1 MSVTPEK
8 KQIAKYIADIFGGKA
23 SVFNYGDD
31 NNISK
36 IAILQSVDSPCG
48 GEVSYSTIG
57 LSSYDIGLSVEDKPL
72 RIEFVGASPAE
83 YEQFGNII
91 STCAFNVINSDYSC
105 SPGTIYPNIVKMY
118 YPELNTKHILFVS
131 PFLWDKDLE
140 TLHFEDK
147 KVAWLQAIPISDTEF
162 VYAQKHGSEA
172 LEDLL
177 EESDVDILD
186 LNRLSVI

>member
-1 MSVTPEK
+1 MSVSSEK
-8 KQIAKYIADIFGGKA
+8 KQIAKYIADIFGGKV

-31 NNISK
+31 NNVSK
-36 IAILQSVDSPCG
+36 IALLQSDNSPNDC
-48 GEVSYSTIG
+48 EISYSTIG

-72 RIEFVGASPAE
+72 RIEFVGACPAE
-83 YEQFGNII
+83 YDHFGNVI

-105 SPGTIYPNIVKMY
+105 SPGTIYPNIIKMY

-131 PFLWDKDLE
+131 PFLWDKDIE

-147 KVAWLQAIPISDTEF
+147 EVAWLQAIPISDTEL
-162 VYAQKHGSEA
+162 VYAQKHGSGA

-177 EESDVDILD
+177 EESDLDILD
-186 LNRLSVI
+186 LNRPSVI

>member
-1 MSVTPEK
+1 MSVSPEK
-8 KQIAKYIADIFGGKA
+8 KQIAKYIADLFDGKA

-31 NNISK
+31 NNVSK
-36 IAILQSVDSPCG
+36 IAILESDNSPND
-48 GEVSYSTIG
+48 GEISYSTIG

-72 RIEFVGASPAE
+72 RFEFVGASPAE
-83 YEQFGNII
+83 YEHFGNIM
-91 STCAFNVINSDYSC
+91 STCAFNIINSDYSC

-131 PFLWDKDLE
+131 PFLWDKEFE

-147 KVAWLQAIPISDTEF
+147 EVAWLQAIPISDTEF
-162 VYAQKHGSEA
+162 VYASQHGSES

-186 LNRLSVI
+186 LNRPSVI